1 MRQLLTKSVLGSM
14 IAISLAAC
22 STPPPRAIEISA
34 KPVEKPPLTLP
45 PVDELNLRKVEW
57 IVINKDNIDAVK
69 SRLETQGQAFALY
82 ALTGDGYGNLGLNFS
97 DIRALVQQQQAIILA
112 YENYYKESAAA
123 LDQANAQIRSQATQ
137 ATLANAESQEN
148 SSWLQR
154 VVPGN

>member
-1 MRQLLTKSVLGSM
+1 M

-22 STPPPRAIEISA
+22 SAPLPQEIKISA

-69 SRLETQGQAFALY
+69 ARLESQGQAFALY
-82 ALTGDGYGNLGLNFS
+82 SLTGDGYGNLGLNFS

-112 YENYYKESAAA
+112 YENYYKESNAA
-123 LDQANAQIRSQATQ
+123 LDKVNQQIRDQEAI
-137 ATLANAESQEN
+137 ESQVPEK